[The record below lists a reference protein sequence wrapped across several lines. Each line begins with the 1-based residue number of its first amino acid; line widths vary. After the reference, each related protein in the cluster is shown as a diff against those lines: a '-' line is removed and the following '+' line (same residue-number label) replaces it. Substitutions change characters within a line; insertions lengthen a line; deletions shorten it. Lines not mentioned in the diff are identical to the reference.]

1 MYRPLQN
8 FTFTFAFS
16 LVFWLLLAGSLDR
29 QELAAGLLVATAVAV
44 LAAGRHPIMAG
55 IRLTP
60 KAPLAFVLYLAWLAR
75 ALVLANLDMARR
87 VLSPSLPIRPALV
100 HIPTSLRSEL
110 GRLALANSITLTPG
124 TLTVDVEDDEDIGRC
139 ASEVLS
145 LLGQN
150 NNIAIAAHFGRE
162 LAGGAKTLA
171 DLVSVAACVCGE
183 YVPTMERD
191 DYLRLRKRTLRI
203 VDALSLG
210 GVGLP
215 VYEHKLTNGQIA
227 YSLLSPDCYE
237 GEPS

>member
-1 MYRPLQN
+1 MLSGQQAPLQAA
-8 FTFTFAFS
+8 TEDQKERARES
-16 LVFWLLLAGSLDR
+16 LHQAVFD
-29 QELAAGLLVATAVAV
+29 V
-44 LAAGRHPIMAG
+44 I
-55 IRLTP
+55 
-60 KAPLAFVLYLAWLAR
+60 K
-75 ALVLANLDMARR
+75 
-87 VLSPSLPIRPALV
+87 
-100 HIPTSLRSEL
+100 
-110 GRLALANSITLTPG
+110 
-124 TLTVDVEDDEDIGRC
+124 TVDVDDDEDIGRC
-139 ASEVLS
+139 ASEVLA

-191 DYLRLRKRTLRI
+191 DYLRLRKRVLRI